1 MSMQYVQALK
11 ALRLEVEALAAAM
24 AALTAR
30 LAIMEAQ
37 QPARKT
43 LTLPPKV

>member
-1 MSMQYVQALK
+1 MSMQYVTALK
-11 ALRLEVEALAAAM
+11 ELRAEVEKLAAAM

-30 LAIMEAQ
+30 LAILEAQ

-43 LTLPPKV
+43 LTLPSKG